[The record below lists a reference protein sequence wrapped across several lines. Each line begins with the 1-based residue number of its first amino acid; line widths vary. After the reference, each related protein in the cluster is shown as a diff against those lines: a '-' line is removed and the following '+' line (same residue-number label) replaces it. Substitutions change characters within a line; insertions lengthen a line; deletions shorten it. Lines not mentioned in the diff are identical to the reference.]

1 MDTVY
6 LYLNCGCVGDIPMI
20 SFLSDRTGRCDVE
33 AAETQG
39 VRDSPNENG
48 ERQYGVQA
56 LGYPH
61 SRLSWRAPVRSIQ
74 SQGYPCSQAPLVS
87 TSMEHKPW
95 ASLIPGSTGE
105 HQCGVCNPRASLVPR
120 LHWLAPVRS
129 SITGLALFPGYPD
142 EHQYGV
148 QALG

>member
-1 MDTVY
+1 MYGYNV
-6 LYLNCGCVGDIPMI
+6 LVLELCLCGRHSNDVI
-20 SFLSDRTGRCDVE
+20 SVLQNWKMRSSSV
-33 AAETQG
+33 QG
-39 VRDSPNENG
+39 VRGSPNENG

-74 SQGYPCSQAPLVS
+74 PQGYPCSQAPLVS
-87 TSMEHKPW
+87 TSMEHKLW

-105 HQCGVCNPRASLVPR
+105 HQCDVCNPRASLVPR

-129 SITGLALFPGYPD
+129 STTGLALFSGYPD

-148 QALG
+148 QTFG